1 MHPVRKMAWTSH
13 GKIFASYIIFT
24 RYFFFFTFDTSSG
37 LFTRDF
43 SHFPHVVHVLV
54 SHLSFP
60 PPSFIYFHVWLF
72 PHGPFFSHGA
82 CIYFFFHFHMIL
94 SQFIFVTCSASICI
108 VICNILNTADLCSN
122 VIFLNA
128 LKAFFTYSVCI
139 SIFICDLSKRNY
151 FDNFF
156 LTVYF
161 HIGHVVYLFN
171 YFFCILCTC
180 CSSF

>member
-1 MHPVRKMAWTSH
+1 MN
-13 GKIFASYIIFT
+13 FT
-24 RYFFFFTFDTSSG
+24 WQNICILYNLHALLLLFFTFDTSSG

-60 PPSFIYFHVWLF
+60 PFIYLF
-72 PHGPFFSHGA
+72 SRMTFPSWSIFFTW
-82 CIYFFFHFHMIL
+82 CMYLFIFFHFHMIL

>member
-1 MHPVRKMAWTSH
+1 M
-13 GKIFASYIIFT
+13 
-24 RYFFFFTFDTSSG
+24 
-37 LFTRDF
+37 
-43 SHFPHVVHVLV
+43 VHV
-54 SHLSFP
+54 
-60 PPSFIYFHVWLF
+60 
-72 PHGPFFSHGA
+72 FF
-82 CIYFFFHFHMIL
+82 FFFHFHMIL

-171 YFFCILCTC
+171 YYFFAYYARVVQASRHNIL
-180 CSSF
+180 SSSL